1 MAYERLDKLHAY
13 GIRGN
18 VLNWINN
25 FLHDRKQNV
34 VINGEESTWSDVL
47 SGIPQGSVLGQ
58 ALLLVFV
65 NDLPDSIKIL

>member
-13 GIRGN
+13 GRRGN

-25 FLHDRKQNV
+25 FLHDRIQNV

-47 SGIPQGSVLGQ
+47 SGIPQGSVLGP

-65 NDLPDSIKIL
+65 NVLPDSIKIL